1 LALNLYFLSES
12 DWVGIRHCNQRSDQR
27 HVDAVDGSRPQA
39 GKLVNNGDNFGQFS
53 SVRYEGQSKV
63 IGEVKLAK
71 GSGMESVI
79 FTNVDVKLDESM
91 ISYWKE

>member
-1 LALNLYFLSES
+1 MVTTLANSSF
-12 DWVGIRHCNQRSDQR
+12 
-27 HVDAVDGSRPQA
+27 
-39 GKLVNNGDNFGQFS
+39 FS
-53 SVRYEGQSKV
+53 SVRCEEQSKV